1 MLTIS
6 ITMRNYNKYMLNSLI
21 DKELQKIILNNTAM
35 WLNMLDKDANI
46 IMWNKA
52 AEEISGY
59 TKEEVLGNSNI
70 WGLLYPDEEYRT
82 SIYNKSLEII
92 NNGDVITDFETTIVS
107 KDGTEKIL
115 SWNTHSMADKDK
127 NTIGSIAIARDITK
141 LKASE
146 KKLQL
151 LTSELEESNKK
162 LLELSYVDQLTN
174 IPNRRAY
181 DERFA
186 YELQAINRSGKAFSF
201 LLIDIDKFKEYN
213 DIYGHVNG
221 DIVLYRVSNQ
231 IKNVLP
237 RKTDFLARYGGEE
250 LVVILPYTPLKEAQ
264 IVAKKILQSIIDL
277 NIEHSDSKFN
287 QVLTV
292 SIGVTSTETCIEN
305 MIDNADQAL
314 YKAKNNGRNRFE
326 VYSNNSSSS

>member
-1 MLTIS
+1 
-6 ITMRNYNKYMLNSLI
+6 MLNSLI
-21 DKELQKIILNNTAM
+21 NEEFQRIILNNTIM
-35 WLNMLDKDANI
+35 WLNILDNEANV

-59 TKEEVLGNSNI
+59 AKEEVLGNNKI
-70 WGLLYPDEEYRT
+70 WKLLYPEEEYRT
-82 SIYNKSLEII
+82 FIYNKSLDII
-92 NNGDVITDFETTIVS
+92 NNGEVITDFETTIIS
-107 KDGTEKIL
+107 KDGTKKIL
-115 SWNTHSMADKDK
+115 SWNTHNMKDNNK
-127 NTIGSIAIARDITK
+127 NIIGSLAIARDITK
-141 LKASE
+141 LKANE

-186 YELQAINRSGKAFSF
+186 HELQAIKRSGNGFSF
-201 LLIDIDKFKEYN
+201 LIIDIDKFKEYN
-213 DIYGHVNG
+213 DIYGHING

-231 IKNVLP
+231 IKNILP

-250 LVVILPYTPLKEAQ
+250 LVAILPYTPLKEAQ
-264 IVAKKILQSIIDL
+264 IVAKKILQSILDL
-277 NIEHSDSKFN
+277 KIEHSGSIFN
-287 QVLTV
+287 QLLTV

-305 MIDNADQAL
+305 VIGNADQAL

-326 VYSNNSSSS
+326 VYSPHNSSSS